1 MYIIENDSHYHYE
14 ISSEIIGKNYEKIY
28 LRHFVSNLGS
38 FSAYAQNN
46 DDIEEVEVK
55 GKVLYVDQV
64 NSLKPPV
71 PILDVPQSVSVITDE
86 EIKDQGFRE
95 IGDII
100 RYMPRCKYI
109 AR

>member
-1 MYIIENDSHYHYE
+1 MRFHLKLSEKNMKKYIYAT
-14 ISSEIIGKNYEKIY
+14 
-28 LRHFVSNLGS
+28 LFLLGS

-71 PILDVPQSVSVITDE
+71 PPLPKSKAFGPLRISNCSTLY
-86 EIKDQGFRE
+86 KDL
-95 IGDII
+95 
-100 RYMPRCKYI
+100 
-109 AR
+109 

>member
-1 MYIIENDSHYHYE
+1 MN
-14 ISSEIIGKNYEKIY
+14 KFIY
-28 LRHFVSNLGS
+28 AILFLIGS

-55 GKVLYVDQV
+55 GKDLYVDLV
-64 NSLKPPV
+64 NSLNPPV

-100 RYMPRCKYI
+100 RYMPGVNTTSFKLSTGLL
-109 AR
+109 

>member
-1 MYIIENDSHYHYE
+1 MKKIIYTT
-14 ISSEIIGKNYEKIY
+14 
-28 LRHFVSNLGS
+28 LFLLGS
-38 FSAYAQNN
+38 LSVFAQNS

-86 EIKDQGFRE
+86 EIKTKASE
-95 IGDII
+95 
-100 RYMPRCKYI
+100 K
-109 AR
+109 